1 MYFELKDATADIL
14 AKSRR
19 REDVCDL
26 PLNLI
31 ASEKEAYDIQAIAQ
45 DALGFARKGYAIIGT
60 SDAAR
65 RTLGLTTPV
74 YSEVPASSLLE
85 GVKEFRLP
93 PETIGVQ
100 CEFVFTMRR
109 SYPEAG
115 EPIDSKT
122 ASDAILAC
130 RPAIGIIGRRTRRTF
145 IGNYAAIADFGL
157 HVATICGDGTPHVPI
172 GDVARIDVTT
182 FLFKH
187 TVFSGKATSVMGDPL
202 NAVAWLAAELAARG
216 RRLESND
223 VVATGSCTKILQ
235 VLAGQHL
242 AADFGPLGQI
252 ECIFT

>member
-19 REDVCDL
+19 REDLCDL

-31 ASEKEAYDIQAIAQ
+31 TSEKEAYDIQAIAQ
-45 DALGFARKGYAIIGT
+45 DALGFERKGYAIVGT
-60 SDAAR
+60 SDASR

-74 YSEVPASSLLE
+74 YAEIPSSTLIE
-85 GVKEFRLP
+85 GIKEFRLP

-109 SYPEAG
+109 SYPEPG
-115 EPIDSKT
+115 EVIDIRT
-122 ASDAILAC
+122 AHDAILTC

-145 IGNYAAIADFGL
+145 IGDFTAIAEFGL
-157 HVATICGDGTPHVPI
+157 HVATICGDPVPRFPPSE
-172 GDVARIDVTT
+172 VSRIDVTT

-202 NAVAWLAAELAARG
+202 NAVTWLAAELAAKG
-216 RRLESND
+216 RQLEPNEI
-223 VVATGSCTKILQ
+223 VATGSCTKILQ
-235 VLAGQHL
+235 VWPGQHL

>member
-1 MYFELKDATADIL
+1 MYFELKDATGDIL

-31 ASEKEAYDIQAIAQ
+31 ASEKEAYDIQSIAQ
-45 DALGFARKGYAIIGT
+45 EALGFERKGYAIIGT
-60 SDAAR
+60 SDASR
-65 RTLGLTTPV
+65 QTLGLTTPI
-74 YSEVPASSLLE
+74 YSEIPASYLLE

-109 SYPEAG
+109 SYSEAG
-115 EPIDSKT
+115 ELIDSRT

-145 IGNYAAIADFGL
+145 NGDYAAIADFGL
-157 HVATICGDGTPHVPI
+157 HVATICGDPAPDVRL
-172 GDVARIDVTT
+172 GDVAKIDVTT
-182 FLFKH
+182 FLFKQ

-202 NAVAWLAAELAARG
+202 NAVAWLAAELAAKG
-216 RRLESND
+216 RQLEPND
-223 VVATGSCTKILQ
+223 VIATGSCTKILQ
-235 VLAGQHL
+235 VWAGQHL

-252 ECIFT
+252 ECVFT